1 MKKKKLKSPE
11 EKRLILVDGDKAIF
25 LPSFTPALVHPRP
38 GELKGSGPGTLKGK
52 KLCVEGD
59 EGEVSVANC
68 SYVIPGYSI
77 AGKGTLKIS
86 ALGSDQKAKKTRTG
100 DKAVLLKGT
109 TFEATFE
116 VQNPAKQP
124 PKGPGPPIPDSTLK
138 YQGKGMFTTTNK
150 IFKGT

>member
-1 MKKKKLKSPE
+1 MTKK
-11 EKRLILVDGDKAIF
+11 LILVDGDKAIF
-25 LPSFTPALVHPRP
+25 LFTFGAALVLPRP
-38 GELKGSGPGTLKGK
+38 GKLEGSGPATLNGK

-59 EGEVSVANC
+59 EGKVSVANC

-77 AGKGTLKIS
+77 PGKGTLKIS
-86 ALGSDQKAKKTRTG
+86 ALGSDQKAKKTKTG

-109 TFEATFE
+109 KFDATFE

-124 PKGPGPPIPDSTLK
+124 PKGPGPPIPDATLK

>member
-1 MKKKKLKSPE
+1 MKE
-11 EKRLILVDGDKAIF
+11 LILVDGDKAIF

-38 GELKGSGPGTLKGK
+38 GELKGSGPATLNGK

-59 EGEVSVANC
+59 EGKVSVANC

-77 AGKGTLKIS
+77 PGKGTLKIA
-86 ALGSDQKAKKTRTG
+86 ALESDQKATKTNTG
-100 DKAVLLKGT
+100 GKAVLLKGT
-109 TFEATFE
+109 TFTATFE

-124 PKGPGPPIPDSTLK
+124 PKGPGPPILDLTLK
-138 YQGKGMFTTTNK
+138 YEGKGMFTTTNK